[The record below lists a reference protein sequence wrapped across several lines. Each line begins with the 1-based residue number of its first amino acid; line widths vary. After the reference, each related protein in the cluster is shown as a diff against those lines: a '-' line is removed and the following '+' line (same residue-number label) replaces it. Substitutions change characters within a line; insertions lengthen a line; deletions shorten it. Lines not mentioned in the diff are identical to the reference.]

1 MSSSD
6 LGSADEIPQTVKL
19 RSGNRRIEQLYHA
32 GETLVD
38 TSCRAGV
45 PIPTN
50 CRAGLC
56 GTCVVL
62 VLKGKVR
69 MRRNL
74 ALDEAQ
80 VAAGFALGCQS
91 IPISAECEIRYG

>member
-1 MSSSD
+1 M
-6 LGSADEIPQTVKL
+6 VKL
-19 RSGNRRIEQLYHA
+19 RSGHRRVEQPYQA

-56 GTCVVL
+56 GTCVVH
-62 VLKGKVR
+62 VVKGKVL

-91 IPISAECEIRYG
+91 IPITAECEIRYG